1 MFIFGRVLIGTRCKD
16 THLLNYFAFCVGFYY
31 NCSLFYFTFCEVCYF
46 YIAITIKIGA
56 IMNKK
61 NMIIALIEHYCG
73 GNKGNFAKKMGLTPQ
88 AISTWLARGTFDIEI
103 IFANCEDISP
113 KWLLTGEGPMLETDR
128 AGEKGTSTKGTPKKE
143 QKSDPK
149 LDAVARPAKEPGE
162 GIPLLPISAK
172 AGALSVDIS
181 VLEYECERYVIPAFK
196 GAEFLMPIT
205 GDSMT
210 PHFNSG
216 DIVAC
221 KRLSLDGVFFQWNK
235 VYVVDSAQGAII
247 KRIMPGSDS
256 THITLVSDNDMYP
269 PFELPVSEIH
279 AVALVIGVIRLE

>member
-1 MFIFGRVLIGTRCKD
+1 MLYSQFAIMINADCK
-16 THLLNYFAFCVGFYY
+16 N
-31 NCSLFYFTFCEVCYF
+31 
-46 YIAITIKIGA
+46 GA

-61 NMIIALIEHYCG
+61 DMIIALIQHYSE
-73 GNKGNFAKKMGLTPQ
+73 GNKANFAKKIGIKPQ
-88 AISTWLARGTFDIEI
+88 SVSTWIARETFDMDL
-103 IFANCEDISP
+103 IFAKCEGLSP
-113 KWLLTGEGPMLETDR
+113 YWLLTGDGPMLEEKR
-128 AGEKGTSTKGTPKKE
+128 GEERREIQEKNSVKDQE
-143 QKSDPK
+143 H
-149 LDAVARPAKEPGE
+149 DAVARPAKEPGE